1 MLGFFYL
8 PIKRLDYSPTIYIID
23 SSLERSSANNR
34 PTGHNQRG
42 IKMNEEKLYQQ
53 LIRDLTHLVLVLQ
66 DGTKDDVKEAKAS
79 AKESAIKLQMR
90 QLYTAA

>member
-42 IKMNEEKLYQQ
+42 IKMNNEILYQR
-53 LIRDLTHLVLVLQ
+53 LIRDLSHLVNALQ
-66 DGTKDDVKEAKAS
+66 NGTKDEVKESKAS
-79 AKESAIKLQMR
+79 VRESETRLLIRNAS
-90 QLYTAA
+90 